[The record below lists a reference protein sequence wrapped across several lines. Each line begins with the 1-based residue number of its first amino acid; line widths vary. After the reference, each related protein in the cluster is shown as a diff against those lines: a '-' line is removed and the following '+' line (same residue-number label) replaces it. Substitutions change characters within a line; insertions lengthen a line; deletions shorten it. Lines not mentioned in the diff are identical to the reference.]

1 MTVAATYSTLLV
13 EKADSLLNITL
24 NRPDKSNALSPTLLD
39 ELKDALNSAAQDE
52 AVAVVVIKSAGKTFS
67 AGYDL
72 SEDDWIISQFPAD
85 FEHGVDVQQD
95 RQDIMALLDYWLD
108 LWRFPKPIVAQVQGA
123 CLSGGGE
130 LLAIA
135 DIVIASDK
143 ALFGHPAGRDLGIPP
158 TIFLWP
164 MLIGMRKTKEFLYR
178 AKLFDATEAE
188 ALGLINYVVPA
199 DQLEAKTEEIASDIA
214 KTPVNHLTILKEAT
228 NNWYNNMGLVESS
241 RQAADLD
248 AVFHQSPTFKAF
260 FDRVREQGMQAA
272 LAERRRR
279 FG

>member
-1 MTVAATYSTLLV
+1 MTATYTTLL
-13 EKADSLLNITL
+13 ADHTESILTITL

-39 ELKDALNSAAQDE
+39 ELKSALDLAAQDK
-52 AVAVVVIKSAGKTFS
+52 AVSVVVLKSSGKTFS

-95 RQDIMALLDYWLD
+95 REDIIALLNYWLD
-108 LWRFPKPIVAQVQGA
+108 LWQFPKPIVAQVQGA

-135 DIVIASDK
+135 DIVIASDN

-158 TIFLWP
+158 TLFLWP
-164 MLIGMRKTKEFLYR
+164 MLIGLRKTKEFLYR

-188 ALGLINYVVPA
+188 ALGLINHVVPA
-199 DQLEAKTEEIASDIA
+199 DQLDAKTAEIAEDIA
-214 KTPVNHLTILKEAT
+214 RTPVNHLTILKEAT
-228 NNWYNNMGLVESS
+228 NNFYDNMGLAESS

-260 FDRVREQGMQAA
+260 FDTVRKEGMQAA
-272 LAERRRR
+272 LAARRRR

>member
-1 MTVAATYSTLLV
+1 MTATYTTLL
-13 EKADSLLNITL
+13 ADQTDSILTITL

-39 ELKDALNSAAQDE
+39 ELKSALDLAAQDK
-52 AVAVVVIKSAGKTFS
+52 AVSVVVLKSSGKTFS

-95 RQDIMALLDYWLD
+95 REDIIALLNYWLD
-108 LWRFPKPIVAQVQGA
+108 LWQFPKPIVAQVQGA

-135 DIVIASDK
+135 DIVIASDN

-158 TIFLWP
+158 TLFLWP
-164 MLIGMRKTKEFLYR
+164 MLIGLRKTKEFLYR

-188 ALGLINYVVPA
+188 ALGLINHVVPA
-199 DQLEAKTEEIASDIA
+199 DELDAKTAEIAEDIA
-214 KTPVNHLTILKEAT
+214 RTPVNHLTILKEAT
-228 NNWYNNMGLVESS
+228 NNFYDNMGLAESS

-260 FDRVREQGMQAA
+260 FDTVREEGMQAA
-272 LAERRRR
+272 LAARRRR

>member
-1 MTVAATYSTLLV
+1 VTATYTTLL
-13 EKADSLLNITL
+13 ADQTDSILTITL

-39 ELKDALNSAAQDE
+39 ELKSALDLAAQDK
-52 AVAVVVIKSAGKTFS
+52 AVSVVVLKSSGKTFS

-95 RQDIMALLDYWLD
+95 REDIIALLNYWLD
-108 LWRFPKPIVAQVQGA
+108 LWQFPKPIVAQVQGA

-135 DIVIASDK
+135 DIVIASDN

-158 TIFLWP
+158 TLFLWP
-164 MLIGMRKTKEFLYR
+164 MLIGLRKTKEFLYR

-188 ALGLINYVVPA
+188 ALGLINHVVPA
-199 DQLEAKTEEIASDIA
+199 DELDAKTAEIAEDIA
-214 KTPVNHLTILKEAT
+214 RTPVNHLTILKEAT
-228 NNWYNNMGLVESS
+228 NNFYDNMGLAESS

-260 FDRVREQGMQAA
+260 FDTVREEGMQAA
-272 LAERRRR
+272 LAARRRR

>member
-1 MTVAATYSTLLV
+1 MGSTYTTLLV
-13 EKADSLLNITL
+13 EHTDAILRITL

-39 ELKDALNSAAQDE
+39 ELKQALDE
-52 AVAVVVIKSAGKTFS
+52 AARDASVAVVIIKSAGKTFS

-95 RQDIMALLDYWLD
+95 REDIMALLQYWLD

-135 DIVIASDK
+135 DLVVASDQ

-199 DQLEAKTEEIASDIA
+199 DQLEAKTEEIAQDVA

-228 NNWYNNMGLVESS
+228 NNWYDNMGLAESS

-260 FDRVREQGMQAA
+260 FDTVREEGMQAA
-272 LAERRRR
+272 LAARRRR